1 MNGGPINNKV
11 SGTATRKC
19 RCRKK
24 VTTLPPE
31 IKKLIDNNYQTS
43 DGHKANNIYQV
54 KVFMV

>member
-1 MNGGPINNKV
+1 MNGVPINNKI

-24 VTTLPPE
+24 LTSLPAE

-43 DGHKANNIYQV
+43 NGHKAYNVYQV
-54 KVFMV
+54 KVFIV